1 MTRRSHA
8 RRKATFASVLTL
20 AAAALLSPLA
30 LMSAWVHAESLPM
43 QVYSTAIGEV
53 RRVALNGRLALL
65 LNTGSGAT
73 VMNGAQRCDV
83 TLDHGEVLFEL
94 ERENPLPLRV
104 LAGDSVLTT
113 RAAKFSV
120 RLRDMKTVEVIVR
133 NGQVTVGTTTV
144 GEHQFA
150 RVSPAGVILR
160 ELEPADEAR
169 RFEWTTGHVTL
180 AGAQGEQG
188 HN

>member
-1 MTRRSHA
+1 
-8 RRKATFASVLTL
+8 
-20 AAAALLSPLA
+20 
-30 LMSAWVHAESLPM
+30 MSAWVHAESLPM
-43 QVYSTAIGEV
+43 QVYSTAIDEV
-53 RRVALNGRLALL
+53 RRVVLNGRLALL

-73 VMNGAQRCDV
+73 VMNGAQHCDV

-94 ERENPLPLRV
+94 ERESPLQLRV
-104 LAGDSVLTT
+104 LAGDSILTS

-133 NGQVTVGTTTV
+133 SGQVTAGTTMV

-150 RVSPAGVILR
+150 RISPAGVILR
-160 ELEPADEAR
+160 ELDSADEAR
-169 RFEWTTGHVTL
+169 RFNWATGHITL
-180 AGAQGEQG
+180 IGVQGAQG